1 LKTGFLNGAAIAV
14 AILLLAVGG
23 PWLVREL
30 RTLPSHHQLAARSN
44 ERIVTLEI
52 SGMTCSGC
60 AAKVKGSLATVP
72 GVSAAEVRLHQ
83 DRAIVVCARSVPD
96 SALIGAVESAG
107 PSFLAAIAT
116 RE

>member
-1 LKTGFLNGAAIAV
+1 VKTGFINGAAIAV
-14 AILLLAVGG
+14 AILLLAIGG

-30 RTLPSHHQLAARSN
+30 RTLPSHQKLAARSS

-60 AAKVKGSLATVP
+60 AATVKGSLAAVP

-83 DRAIVVCARSVPD
+83 DRAIVVCSRSVSD
-96 SALIGAVESAG
+96 SALIGAIENAG
-107 PSFLAAIAT
+107 PSFLAAVAT
-116 RE
+116 K